1 MLATL
6 LVLSLAQAP
15 RLPTAAA
22 QAFPTGT
29 RIAIRFLDEIK
40 SGRDSVGTPVGTQ
53 TMAPV
58 AVGRCVPVPAFSSL
72 YGTVERAMGGRI
84 CGGRG
89 SLQLRFDSVQTADGS
104 WAAMAAVLDS
114 LEWAGSDRLTDSG
127 AVRGSGR
134 SFKQVVGTTGGAG
147 VVATATGIGA
157 VPVIA
162 ITGLDVIR
170 PGAPAQIL
178 AGQQGVLRLT
188 APLVVAMPEHCPT
201 TPALAVAGAPPIP
214 PLPPLPTRTTNKPRD
229 LPREPVHLAH
239 PATRAG

>member
-40 SGRDSVGTPVGTQ
+40 SGRDSVGTPVRTQ
-53 TMAPV
+53 TMAPL

-72 YGTVERAMGGRI
+72 YGTVERSKGGRI
-84 CGGRG
+84 FGGRG

-114 LEWAGSDRLTDSG
+114 LEWAGSDRLTHRR

-134 SFKQVVGTTGGAG
+134 SVKQVAGTTGGAG

-162 ITGLDVIR
+162 ITGLNVIR
-170 PGAPAQIL
+170 PGAQARIL
-178 AGQQGVLRLT
+178 AAQEALLRPT
-188 APLVVAMPEHCPT
+188 APPAVAMPEPSPT
-201 TPALAVAGAPPIP
+201 NPALAGAATTPP
-214 PLPPLPTRTTNKPRD
+214 
-229 LPREPVHLAH
+229 
-239 PATRAG
+239 